1 MKRHLTVLVASLAL
15 LLGAG
20 VGTAYAGGPGLG
32 LPADQTQTID
42 QSQTATNSIDQS
54 ATAQSAAV
62 NVSPNVAI
70 ANKGSVDQSS
80 DASSGAVAINKNESQ
95 QDNTLTNTAGQSQ
108 SGAPADDNASHCCG
122 TSKEAP
128 KSQSTK
134 QSQDASNSISQ
145 NAEAKSAAVNASPN
159 VAVLNKG
166 GDCNCE
172 GGGVEQSSNA
182 SSGAVAVNKNRSTQS
197 NALQNDARQSQGG
210 SNGGGGNPS
219 QSIDQSQ
226 DASNSID
233 QNAKATSVAVNVSPN
248 VAIANSGPVK
258 QDSNASSEAVA
269 VNKNDSQQSNTLR
282 NDADQSQT
290 GENHACGRGCKHE
303 SAPQSQD
310 ARQSQNAS
318 NSISQ
323 NAETKSL
330 ALNASP
336 NVALLNGGHD
346 KCGGCG
352 DGGVRQSSDASSGAF
367 AGNWNSSE
375 QSNDL
380 GQEARQS
387 QEGGSGS
394 CCGKQSQSIDQ
405 SQNATN
411 SISQNAEAKSVAV
424 NASPNIAAFNHGSV
438 DQASGA
444 SSGAAAVNKNDS
456 TQSNNLGQSA
466 DQQQRGG
473 NDDCGCRDECNPCGE
488 CKPCDGWEGR
498 CED

>member
-15 LLGAG
+15 LLGAD

-128 KSQSTK
+128 KSQSIK
-134 QSQDASNSISQ
+134 QSQDASNSTS
-145 NAEAKSAAVNASPN
+145 
-159 VAVLNKG
+159 
-166 GDCNCE
+166 
-172 GGGVEQSSNA
+172 
-182 SSGAVAVNKNRSTQS
+182 
-197 NALQNDARQSQGG
+197 
-210 SNGGGGNPS
+210 
-219 QSIDQSQ
+219 
-226 DASNSID
+226 

-282 NDADQSQT
+282 NDADQGQT

-303 SAPQSQD
+303 SAPQ
-310 ARQSQNAS
+310 
-318 NSISQ
+318 
-323 NAETKSL
+323 
-330 ALNASP
+330 
-336 NVALLNGGHD
+336 
-346 KCGGCG
+346 
-352 DGGVRQSSDASSGAF
+352 
-367 AGNWNSSE
+367 
-375 QSNDL
+375 
-380 GQEARQS
+380 
-387 QEGGSGS
+387 
-394 CCGKQSQSIDQ
+394 
-405 SQNATN
+405 
-411 SISQNAEAKSVAV
+411 
-424 NASPNIAAFNHGSV
+424 
-438 DQASGA
+438 
-444 SSGAAAVNKNDS
+444 
-456 TQSNNLGQSA
+456 
-466 DQQQRGG
+466 
-473 NDDCGCRDECNPCGE
+473 
-488 CKPCDGWEGR
+488 
-498 CED
+498 

>member
-1 MKRHLTVLVASLAL
+1 MTS
-15 LLGAG
+15 
-20 VGTAYAGGPGLG
+20 TS
-32 LPADQTQTID
+32 TT
-42 QSQTATNSIDQS
+42 
-54 ATAQSAAV
+54 
-62 NVSPNVAI
+62 
-70 ANKGSVDQSS
+70 SVT
-80 DASSGAVAINKNESQ
+80 SSGRSSASFAVS
-95 QDNTLTNTAGQSQ
+95 
-108 SGAPADDNASHCCG
+108 
-122 TSKEAP
+122 
-128 KSQSTK
+128 
-134 QSQDASNSISQ
+134 
-145 NAEAKSAAVNASPN
+145 
-159 VAVLNKG
+159 
-166 GDCNCE
+166 
-172 GGGVEQSSNA
+172 
-182 SSGAVAVNKNRSTQS
+182 
-197 NALQNDARQSQGG
+197 GG
-210 SNGGGGNPS
+210 SNSNP
-219 QSIDQSQ
+219 
-226 DASNSID
+226 
-233 QNAKATSVAVNVSPN
+233 P
-248 VAIANSGPVK
+248 ANSGPVK

-323 NAETKSL
+323 NAESKSF

-444 SSGAAAVNKNDS
+444 SDGVYTNAAGMPTYGISGEAIDRDDIRAHGKDERIKQDSFYHAVEFYYQLLKSLTN
-456 TQSNNLGQSA
+456 Q
-466 DQQQRGG
+466 
-473 NDDCGCRDECNPCGE
+473 P
-488 CKPCDGWEGR
+488 
-498 CED
+498 

>member
-32 LPADQTQTID
+32 VPADQTQTID

-54 ATAQSAAV
+54 ATAQSAAG

-70 ANKGSVDQSS
+70 ANNGPGDH
-80 DASSGAVAINKNESQ
+80 ASHAASGA
-95 QDNTLTNTAGQSQ
+95 
-108 SGAPADDNASHCCG
+108 G
-122 TSKEAP
+122 T
-128 KSQSTK
+128 
-134 QSQDASNSISQ
+134 
-145 NAEAKSAAVNASPN
+145 
-159 VAVLNKG
+159 G
-166 GDCNCE
+166 H
-172 GGGVEQSSNA
+172 GGGR
-182 SSGAVAVNKNRSTQS
+182 GH
-197 NALQNDARQSQGG
+197 
-210 SNGGGGNPS
+210 GGGADPS

-226 DASNSID
+226 AASNSID
-233 QNAKATSVAVNVSPN
+233 QTAKATSVAVNVSPN

-282 NDADQSQT
+282 NEADQSQT

-323 NAETKSL
+323 NAESKSF

-336 NVALLNGGHD
+336 NAALLNGGPA
-346 KCGGCG
+346 KSGGCA
-352 DGGVRQSSDASSGAF
+352 DGAVPPPRESASGAF

-387 QEGGSGS
+387 PKGGS
-394 CCGKQSQSIDQ
+394 
-405 SQNATN
+405 
-411 SISQNAEAKSVAV
+411 
-424 NASPNIAAFNHGSV
+424 
-438 DQASGA
+438 
-444 SSGAAAVNKNDS
+444 
-456 TQSNNLGQSA
+456 
-466 DQQQRGG
+466 
-473 NDDCGCRDECNPCGE
+473 
-488 CKPCDGWEGR
+488 
-498 CED
+498 

>member
-1 MKRHLTVLVASLAL
+1 MSR
-15 LLGAG
+15 
-20 VGTAYAGGPGLG
+20 
-32 LPADQTQTID
+32 
-42 QSQTATNSIDQS
+42 
-54 ATAQSAAV
+54 
-62 NVSPNVAI
+62 
-70 ANKGSVDQSS
+70 SS
-80 DASSGAVAINKNESQ
+80 SWRR
-95 QDNTLTNTAGQSQ
+95 
-108 SGAPADDNASHCCG
+108 
-122 TSKEAP
+122 
-128 KSQSTK
+128 
-134 QSQDASNSISQ
+134 SIS
-145 NAEAKSAAVNASPN
+145 ASPN

-182 SSGAVAVNKNRSTQS
+182 SSGAIAVNKNRSAQS

-210 SNGGGGNPS
+210 SNGGGRNPS

-323 NAETKSL
+323 NAESKSF

-367 AGNWNSSE
+367 AGNWNSSG

>member
-1 MKRHLTVLVASLAL
+1 MKRHLTVLVASLGL

-95 QDNTLTNTAGQSQ
+95 QDNTLTNSAGQSQ
-108 SGAPADDNASHCCG
+108 SGTPADDNASHCCG

-128 KSQSTK
+128 KSQSIK
-134 QSQDASNSISQ
+134 QGQDAS
-145 NAEAKSAAVNASPN
+145 
-159 VAVLNKG
+159 
-166 GDCNCE
+166 
-172 GGGVEQSSNA
+172 
-182 SSGAVAVNKNRSTQS
+182 
-197 NALQNDARQSQGG
+197 
-210 SNGGGGNPS
+210 
-219 QSIDQSQ
+219 
-226 DASNSID
+226 
-233 QNAKATSVAVNVSPN
+233 
-248 VAIANSGPVK
+248 
-258 QDSNASSEAVA
+258 
-269 VNKNDSQQSNTLR
+269 
-282 NDADQSQT
+282 
-290 GENHACGRGCKHE
+290 
-303 SAPQSQD
+303 
-310 ARQSQNAS
+310 
-318 NSISQ
+318 
-323 NAETKSL
+323 
-330 ALNASP
+330 
-336 NVALLNGGHD
+336 
-346 KCGGCG
+346 
-352 DGGVRQSSDASSGAF
+352 
-367 AGNWNSSE
+367 
-375 QSNDL
+375 
-380 GQEARQS
+380 
-387 QEGGSGS
+387 
-394 CCGKQSQSIDQ
+394 
-405 SQNATN
+405 N

-498 CED
+498 CGD